1 MSALTGY
8 SSSGFTTS
16 AFAYTYNGN
25 EMISQIYTKDVISNP
40 DSTRVPIIKFT
51 NTGIYVGQYLN
62 NDTPAYIIEDETQ
75 LRDIIESIEQSKS
88 IIVDNERVS
97 VHVGDRY
104 TYNNVVYKVAEKE
117 GGKFDLVQAS
127 TYDFEFDT
135 SDAGVIFYPNRSR
148 NIQINAPGYYYD
160 TSTSPANCEIANKC
174 YVKTVSGN
182 IISYIQNLHTDYN
195 NTVYHADSDYL
206 KGTTNRIMPFLFAPT
221 SDDMATSAWTM
232 GHYYYITCL
241 NYEYQVNFSTS
252 KVLAT
257 YGFYETSD
265 ERMKDFQ
272 SDINV
277 DLDILSKIP
286 KKYFTWKDNKE
297 KKRQIGTSA
306 QMLLPYYPELVSED
320 DNGQLT
326 VDYAKLSVIALAA
339 VDELHKENL
348 ELKERLRR
356 IEEKLGL

>member
-1 MSALTGY
+1 
-8 SSSGFTTS
+8 
-16 AFAYTYNGN
+16 
-25 EMISQIYTKDVISNP
+25 
-40 DSTRVPIIKFT
+40 
-51 NTGIYVGQYLN
+51 
-62 NDTPAYIIEDETQ
+62 
-75 LRDIIESIEQSKS
+75 
-88 IIVDNERVS
+88 
-97 VHVGDRY
+97 
-104 TYNNVVYKVAEKE
+104 
-117 GGKFDLVQAS
+117 
-127 TYDFEFDT
+127 
-135 SDAGVIFYPNRSR
+135 
-148 NIQINAPGYYYD
+148 
-160 TSTSPANCEIANKC
+160 
-174 YVKTVSGN
+174 
-182 IISYIQNLHTDYN
+182 
-195 NTVYHADSDYL
+195 
-206 KGTTNRIMPFLFAPT
+206 MPFLFAPT